1 MTSEDEDQSSL
12 FGSPGPSRSPSPAL
26 VLPGASDS
34 IVQNVGTIALPG
46 SQHFSEFPKDP
57 LALSL
62 TYLTPRPA
70 NSRSDG
76 TQKSAVA
83 LSPAPSAPP
92 SGASTP
98 STRSRA
104 SSLIPPATGPKK
116 RKRTRKETQPSPAP
130 SIALP
135 DSSAP
140 LPPNFLRNQMA
151 LLGTAGLV
159 AGIKPANLSMQLN
172 TSRGSTPANPIVLDD
187 GIESRKG
194 RTNAKA
200 RSSVS
205 TSTSSVRYDE
215 HDAPR
220 LGKGSISMTP
230 SSDIDPA
237 LLPAPTN
244 KEIVA
249 TLIGQKDIFP
259 VLQSL
264 LRLIAGQRAEQIAL
278 ANARASSAPTHS
290 SSSHRKRRKAK
301 SEQPTPAPAPTG
313 LQAPPLKRRRLSR
326 VPAGAADWDVPY
338 PFQEGEGPQEYRRT
352 WERERGK
359 QLISQLINLIRIAAR
374 KAATKKYHQQEARR
388 KAEVQVRSQSAPAA
402 LKEPGQL
409 PVAEQSI
416 DDALSPSSEA
426 STPVTPMPET
436 PTQLPSIA
444 TPTESMPDSSL
455 DQLISWLLAASPA
468 DPNSVFGAQSDNIG
482 GTGTGTLPEP
492 SSAFVN
498 SNLGDDVNE
507 GLINSWMNVFETFP
521 FPSDGFASALDTSF
535 TQNQPLSTSA
545 STPAREVPDLNLLEP
560 FDFDF
565 DLNSTHLHSIESINT
580 TSTLHFP
587 QSSSENASQHD
598 AEQFMRDI
606 GFEPIP
612 ASQNHSL
619 HSQLVIDPTLLA
631 ISQPQ
636 PRPLVDM
643 DKINNFTQNGQT
655 PEESGGAPIPPAPS
669 PMPSASPVSS
679 VDPSTP
685 ASALWESSAPDIVSV
700 QGNQDPFSSQGML
713 RRALWNQYVSRAHG
727 GIIGERQQQHVD
739 DDEVRRFTAQ
749 EKGKGKEKER
759 VLEEREDVDGK
770 NQSELTS
777 VPPTLTSTPFHAL
790 MGVSPLPSNDATGTR
805 PPSLDLSALQS
816 QSLPFTLPTP
826 PSCSSFQPGQKKLN
840 KQEIIQRAQERKK
853 HLEEELERIKMQ
865 LWETTIE
872 QSVLIELQ
880 KEVLP

>member
-1 MTSEDEDQSSL
+1 
-12 FGSPGPSRSPSPAL
+12 
-26 VLPGASDS
+26 
-34 IVQNVGTIALPG
+34 
-46 SQHFSEFPKDP
+46 
-57 LALSL
+57 
-62 TYLTPRPA
+62 
-70 NSRSDG
+70 
-76 TQKSAVA
+76 
-83 LSPAPSAPP
+83 
-92 SGASTP
+92 
-98 STRSRA
+98 
-104 SSLIPPATGPKK
+104 
-116 RKRTRKETQPSPAP
+116 
-130 SIALP
+130 
-135 DSSAP
+135 
-140 LPPNFLRNQMA
+140 
-151 LLGTAGLV
+151 
-159 AGIKPANLSMQLN
+159 
-172 TSRGSTPANPIVLDD
+172 
-187 GIESRKG
+187 
-194 RTNAKA
+194 
-200 RSSVS
+200 
-205 TSTSSVRYDE
+205 
-215 HDAPR
+215 
-220 LGKGSISMTP
+220 MTP
-230 SSDIDPA
+230 SPDIDPA

-301 SEQPTPAPAPTG
+301 SEQPTPAPVSTG

-388 KAEVQVRSQSAPAA
+388 KAEVQVQSQRSQSAPAA
-402 LKEPGQL
+402 LKEFGQL
-409 PVAEQSI
+409 QVAEQLV
-416 DDALSPSSEA
+416 DDALSASQQPSEA
-426 STPVTPMPET
+426 SSPVTPVPET

-444 TPTESMPDSSL
+444 TPSESVPDSSL

-468 DPNSVFGAQSDNIG
+468 DANGVVGAQSDNMD

-507 GLINSWMNVFETFP
+507 SLINSWMNVFETFP
-521 FPSDGFASALDTSF
+521 FPSDGFASALDISS
-535 TQNQPLSTSA
+535 TQNQQSSFSA
-545 STPAREVPDLNLLEP
+545 STPAPEAPDFNFLEP

-565 DLNSTHLHSIESINT
+565 DLHSTHLHSIESINT
-580 TSTLHFP
+580 TSTLHLP

-606 GFEPIP
+606 GLEPIP
-612 ASQNHSL
+612 ASQNHSMQ
-619 HSQLVIDPTLLA
+619 SQLVNAVIDPTLLA

-636 PRPLVDM
+636 PRPLLDM
-643 DKINNFTQNGQT
+643 DKINKFTQNDQT
-655 PEESGGAPIPPAPS
+655 PVPTKESGGAPIVPSAPS

-679 VDPSTP
+679 IGDADPSTP
-685 ASALWESSAPDIVSV
+685 ASALWESSAPDIVSA

-727 GIIGERQQQHVD
+727 GVIGECQQRH
-739 DDEVRRFTAQ
+739 DDEEVGKVRRFTAQ
-749 EKGKGKEKER
+749 KGKGKEKER
-759 VLEEREDVDGK
+759 VLEEREDVQGQ
-770 NQSELTS
+770 NQPEQGLAPA
-777 VPPTLTSTPFHAL
+777 PPTLTSTPFHAL

-805 PPSLDLSALQS
+805 PPSLDLFALRS

-826 PSCSSFQPGQKKLN
+826 SSCSSQPAQKKLN

-853 HLEEELERIKMQ
+853 HLEEQLERIKMQ

-880 KEVLP
+880 KEMLP

>member
-26 VLPGASDS
+26 VLPGASDC

-46 SQHFSEFPKDP
+46 SQHFSELPKDP

-62 TYLTPRPA
+62 TYLPPRHA
-70 NSRSDG
+70 AQVNSRRDVA
-76 TQKSAVA
+76 AVP
-83 LSPAPSAPP
+83 SPAPSAD
-92 SGASTP
+92 ASTP
-98 STRSRA
+98 STRSRP
-104 SSLIPPATGPKK
+104 SSVVPPATGPKK

-135 DSSAP
+135 DSSTP
-140 LPPNFLRNQMA
+140 LPPNFLRNQIA

-159 AGIKPANLSMQLN
+159 AGIKPANLSMQPS
-172 TSRGSTPANPIVLDD
+172 TSRGSTPTNPIVLDD
-187 GIESRKG
+187 ENKSRRR
-194 RTNAKA
+194 RT
-200 RSSVS
+200 
-205 TSTSSVRYDE
+205 T
-215 HDAPR
+215 HDAPK
-220 LGKGSISMTP
+220 LGKGSDSMTP

-259 VLQSL
+259 VLQCL
-264 LRLIAGQRAEQIAL
+264 LQLIAGQRAEQIAL
-278 ANARASSAPTHS
+278 ANARAKS
-290 SSSHRKRRKAK
+290 K
-301 SEQPTPAPAPTG
+301 SEQPTPAPVPTG

-374 KAATKKYHQQEARR
+374 KAATRKYHQQEARR
-388 KAEVQVRSQSAPAA
+388 KAEVQSQRSQSAPAA
-402 LKEPGQL
+402 LKEPGL
-409 PVAEQSI
+409 PQVAEQPI
-416 DDALSPSSEA
+416 DDALSVSQQPSEA
-426 STPVTPMPET
+426 STPVTPVPET

-444 TPTESMPDSSL
+444 TPSESTPDSSL

-468 DPNSVFGAQSDNIG
+468 DANGMVGAQSDNMG

-492 SSAFVN
+492 SSTFVN
-498 SNLGDDVNE
+498 SNSGDDVNE
-507 GLINSWMNVFETFP
+507 GLINSWMNVFERFS
-521 FPSDGFASALDTSF
+521 FPSDGFASALDTSS
-535 TQNQPLSTSA
+535 TQNQQSFTSA
-545 STPAREVPDLNLLEP
+545 STPAPEAPDFNLLEP

-565 DLNSTHLHSIESINT
+565 DPHSTHLHSIDSINT
-580 TSTLHFP
+580 TNILHLP

-606 GFEPIP
+606 GLEPIP
-612 ASQNHSL
+612 ASQNHSMQ
-619 HSQLVIDPTLLA
+619 SQLVDAMIDPTLLA

-636 PRPLVDM
+636 PRPL
-643 DKINNFTQNGQT
+643 
-655 PEESGGAPIPPAPS
+655 ESGGALILSAPS

-679 VDPSTP
+679 IGDADPSTP
-685 ASALWESSAPDIVSV
+685 VSALWESSAPDI
-700 QGNQDPFSSQGML
+700 
-713 RRALWNQYVSRAHG
+713 
-727 GIIGERQQQHVD
+727 
-739 DDEVRRFTAQ
+739 
-749 EKGKGKEKER
+749 KGKGKEKERER
-759 VLEEREDVDGK
+759 VLEEREDVQGK
-770 NQSELTS
+770 NQSELELAS
-777 VPPTLTSTPFHAL
+777 APPALTSTPFHAL
-790 MGVSPLPSNDATGTR
+790 MGVSSLPSNDATGTK
-805 PPSLDLSALQS
+805 PPSLDLSALRS
-816 QSLPFTLPTP
+816 QNLPFALPTP
-826 PSCSSFQPGQKKLN
+826 SSCSSQPAQKKLN

-853 HLEEELERIKMQ
+853 HLEEELGRIKMQ

-880 KEVLP
+880 KGALP